1 MALKN
6 EYGTGLMKGLFFV
19 LSLQILLLLGGC
31 AVSEQSAEEV
41 GSQFQEGIQGR
52 GKIVNKD
59 PLSDD
64 FGPNYQ

>member
-1 MALKN
+1 MALKS
-6 EYGTGLMKGLFFV
+6 EYDLRLMKGLFFV

-59 PLSDD
+59 PLSDE
-64 FGPNYQ
+64 FGPDYQ